1 MATTLRLYWPC
12 IRNTLDATMCLQN
25 FPYQEVQS
33 HNKPEVELNTS
44 PELLLNPVMADELE
58 NILTKKFFRI
68 LSMRADAFQV
78 LRRKPL
84 QVMAD
89 ELENILTKKFFR
101 ILSMR
106 ADAFQVLRRKP
117 LQVYGFI
124 LLLFG
129 DIMLLGKFKNFQ
141 STSEIISF

>member
-1 MATTLRLYWPC
+1 MQDCVIGANGLEFVINW
-12 IRNTLDATMCLQN
+12 M
-25 FPYQEVQS
+25 
-33 HNKPEVELNTS
+33 
-44 PELLLNPVMADELE
+44 VMADELE